1 MAELLMKVGDMSLT
15 AALTALVILALR
27 WLLVRLK
34 APAFVRLL
42 LWSVVL
48 FRMVCPVS
56 FTSPWSAAALVEEAL
71 PPAAEVQVT
80 REPEQQLGTE
90 GVPAI
95 SPDEPLPED
104 AVVEI
109 TTMEPGA
116 VPEARLSPMLPLA
129 LLWLAG
135 VAFLWGWWLYH
146 HLKLKKRME
155 TAVRVAP
162 GVFES
167 DQSGPPFVLGFFTPR
182 IYLPQ
187 NLTEP
192 DRSDVLSHE
201 KLHLRRGDFVWKPL
215 FFLAAAVHWFNPVLW
230 LAWRL
235 FCRDLEASC
244 DEGVLRELP
253 EQERAGYARAL
264 LTLAAPEAHRLPA
277 AFGEHDVSR
286 RVKGALAYRK
296 PAVIA
301 AAVLVVAAVGVGLWL
316 AADSTGGAGL
326 PQVPPTITLS
336 IDGREAQLTAAD
348 WDGEIPLD
356 PAELLADAPLFT
368 DDYLWVHNVSL
379 SIFGQPHPRK
389 GAYTDYLLRDG
400 QWVEGHNGSM
410 TYTIGLHPRE
420 DSAGTGTEERGVIF
434 TYTWKEGFTSRSATY
449 AFRLL
454 VPSVR
459 EDQVL
464 EEPLMISDGTILPV
478 YEGGTSEFGA
488 IIAQGNLRT
497 LSIDGVLTIND
508 VSTPFQS
515 AETTLYLLDGGG
527 TVLDQVVVG
536 GSSSDNEVEH
546 VRSAFGFPLNR
557 EDIEKRQWEGE
568 NLLLG
573 VTVEYVWPDGSK
585 TQWGSAFWAVPEK
598 QLPGQPAAGEET
610 TVRLWPDPARE
621 EDTTGVS
628 LYVRNDPESET
639 SQMGVWVN
647 GVTSWFG
654 TGMLLSGQ
662 HAWATPGWA
671 DLDGD
676 GTDELAI
683 TRYDGHGTGASLEA
697 LHVLEPDEDGGYTLA
712 ATFTLGEEE
721 TAWVEAA
728 LKELGLDELS
738 CGYICYFPDLFTVD
752 IGICDPVNGPPLG
765 NYVGTLTCALV
776 YDGESLTLTD
786 PVYTPSV

>member
-1 MAELLMKVGDMSLT
+1 MIELLMQVLDMSLT
-15 AALTALVILALR
+15 AALTALVVLALR
-27 WLLVRLK
+27 WVLVRLK
-34 APAFVRLL
+34 APAYVRLL
-42 LWSVVL
+42 LWAVVL

-71 PPAAEVQVT
+71 PPAAEVQTT
-80 REPEQQLGTE
+80 REPVGQPGTA

-104 AVVEI
+104 SVVEI
-109 TTMEPGA
+109 TTLESGA
-116 VPEARLSPMLPLA
+116 VPEPRLSPMLPLA

-135 VAFLWGWWLYH
+135 VAFLWGWWLYT

-167 DQSGPPFVLGFFTPR
+167 DQPGPPFVLGFFPPR
-182 IYLPQ
+182 IYLPK

-192 DRSDVLSHE
+192 DRSYVLAHE
-201 KLHLRRGDFVWKPL
+201 RLHLRRGDFVWKPL

-253 EQERAGYARAL
+253 EGERAGYARAL
-264 LTLAAPEAHRLPA
+264 LTLAAPETHRLPA

-286 RVKGALAYRK
+286 RVKGVLAYRK

-301 AAVLVVAAVGVGLWL
+301 AAVLVVAVGGVGLWL
-316 AADSTGGAGL
+316 AADSSSGAGL
-326 PQVPPTITLS
+326 PQSPPAITLFLDS
-336 IDGREAQLTAAD
+336 REAQLTAAD
-348 WDGEIPLD
+348 WDGETPPD

-368 DDYLWVHNVSL
+368 DDYLWVHDVSL
-379 SIFGQPHPRK
+379 SVSGQSETRK
-389 GAYTDYLLRDG
+389 GVYTDYLLRDG
-400 QWVEGHNGSM
+400 QWVEGYNGSM

-434 TYTWKEGFTSRSATY
+434 TYTWEEGFTSRSATY

-464 EEPLMISDGTILPV
+464 EEPLMISDGTIFPV
-478 YEGGTSEFGA
+478 HEGGTSAFGS
-488 IIAQGNLRT
+488 IITQGNLRT
-497 LSIDGVLTIND
+497 LSMDGVLTIND

-515 AETTLYLLDGGG
+515 AEITLYLLDSTGA
-527 TVLDQVVVG
+527 VLDQAVVG
-536 GSSSDNEVEH
+536 GSSGGNEVEH
-546 VRSAFGFPLNR
+546 VRSAFGFALNL
-557 EDIEKRQWEGE
+557 EDKGWWNGE
-568 NLLLG
+568 DLLLG

-585 TQWGSAFWAVPEK
+585 NQWGSAFWAVSEEE
-598 QLPGQPAAGEET
+598 LPAQPAAGEET

-628 LYVRNDPESET
+628 LYVRNDPELET
-639 SQMGVWVN
+639 SQMGVWVD
-647 GVTSWFG
+647 GVTSWFD

-662 HAWATPGWA
+662 HAWATPSWA

-676 GTDELAI
+676 GTEELAI

-697 LHVLEPDEDGGYTLA
+697 LHVLEPGKDGGYTLA

-765 NYVGTLTCALV
+765 NYVGTLTCTLA

-786 PVYTPSV
+786 PVYAPSV

>member
-1 MAELLMKVGDMSLT
+1 MTELLMKVGDMSLT
-15 AALTALVILALR
+15 AALTALAVIALR
-27 WLLVRLK
+27 WVLVRLK
-34 APAFVRLL
+34 APAFVCLL
-42 LWSVVL
+42 LWAVVL
-48 FRMVCPVS
+48 FRMVCPIS

-80 REPEQQLGTE
+80 REPEQQTGTE
-90 GVPAI
+90 GVPVI
-95 SPDEPLPED
+95 SPGETLPEE

-109 TTMEPGA
+109 TTMDPAEIPEP
-116 VPEARLSPMLPLA
+116 RLSPMLPLA

-135 VAFLWGWWLYH
+135 VALLWGWWLYH

-155 TAVRVAP
+155 TAVRAAP

-167 DQSGPPFVLGFFTPR
+167 DQPGPPFVLGFFPPN

-187 NLTEP
+187 NLAEP
-192 DRSDVLSHE
+192 DRSHVLAHE
-201 KLHLRRGDFVWKPL
+201 RLHLRRGDFLWKPL

-253 EQERAGYARAL
+253 EQERTGYARAL
-264 LTLAAPEAHRLPA
+264 LTLAAPETSRLPA

-301 AAVLVVAAVGVGLWL
+301 AAVLVIAAAGVGLWL
-316 AADSTGGAGL
+316 AADSSGGAGL
-326 PQVPPTITLS
+326 PQSPPVITLS
-336 IDGREAQLTAAD
+336 LDSREAQITAAD
-348 WDGEIPLD
+348 WDGDTPPD

-379 SIFGQPHPRK
+379 SVFGQPEPQK

-420 DSAGTGTEERGVIF
+420 DSDGTGTEERGVVF

-464 EEPLMISDGTILPV
+464 EEPLMISAGTILPV
-478 YEGGTSEFGA
+478 YESGASEFGA

-497 LSIDGVLTIND
+497 LPMDAVLTIND

-515 AETTLYLLDGGG
+515 AETTLYLLDGDG

-536 GSSSDNEVEH
+536 GSSSDKEVEH

-557 EDIEKRQWEGE
+557 EDIGKRSWAGK

-573 VTVEYVWPDGSK
+573 VTVEYTWFDGTE
-585 TQWGSAFWAVPEK
+585 TQWSSAFWAVPEEE
-598 QLPGQPAAGEET
+598 LPDQPAAGEEIT
-610 TVRLWPDPARE
+610 ARLWPDPARE

-628 LYVRNDPESET
+628 IYVRNDPELET

-647 GVTSWFG
+647 GVTSWFDA
-654 TGMLLSGQ
+654 GMLLSGQ
-662 HAWATPGWA
+662 HAWATPAWA

-676 GTDELAI
+676 GTEELAI

-697 LHVLEPDEDGGYTLA
+697 LHVLEPGEDGGYTLA
-712 ATFTLGEEE
+712 ATFTLGGEE

-728 LKELGLDELS
+728 LQELGLDSLS
-738 CGYICYFPDLFTVD
+738 CGYICHFPDLFTVD

-765 NYVGTLTCALV
+765 NYVGTLTCALT
-776 YDGESLTLTD
+776 YDGESITLTD
-786 PVYTPSV
+786 PVYVPSV